1 MIKNSPLSLLLA
13 FITGIIIA
21 SGYFLLTAPVSYEQD
36 TEKKHIQSIS
46 KASLNRSEPI
56 QTVALDVAETS
67 VQQTEINS
75 NNDNANVTE
84 QLQLQVV
91 ALKRELATQK
101 AAVKSYQKQL
111 QGPSDFEQMLLDKFD
126 QQKRDEEWA
135 YRTEVALQDFLIT
148 ADLTIAPELVSAECK
163 TSVCKFELVAP
174 QGNEEFDHRQWR
186 ELNDKL
192 VKQAFWQQFK
202 TSTST
207 SSDDDF
213 KLLLSTEQ

>member
-13 FITGIIIA
+13 FIAGVIIA
-21 SGYFLLTAPVSYEQD
+21 SGYFLLIAPFDQNTD
-36 TEKKHIQSIS
+36 KKHIQSIS
-46 KASLNRSEPI
+46 KASTSTPAPV
-56 QTVALDVAETS
+56 QTVALAVTEIPD
-67 VQQTEINS
+67 QQTLTD
-75 NNDNANVTE
+75 NNDTSRSAE
-84 QLQLQVV
+84 QLQQQVV
-91 ALKRELATQK
+91 ELKRELATQK

-126 QQKRDEEWA
+126 QQNRDEEWA

-148 ADLTIAPELVSAECK
+148 ADLTITPELVSAECK

-207 SSDDDF
+207 SSDESF

>member
-13 FITGIIIA
+13 FIAGVIIA
-21 SGYFLLTAPVSYEQD
+21 SGYFFLIAPFAQNTD
-36 TEKKHIQSIS
+36 KKYIQSIS
-46 KASLNRSEPI
+46 KTSTSIPAPV
-56 QTVALDVAETS
+56 QTVALAVTETP
-67 VQQTEINS
+67 VQQTVIDNS
-75 NNDNANVTE
+75 DTSRSAE
-84 QLQLQVV
+84 QLQQQVV
-91 ALKRELATQK
+91 ELKRELATQK

-148 ADLTIAPELVSAECK
+148 ADLTITPELVSAECK

-207 SSDDDF
+207 SSDESF

>member
-13 FITGIIIA
+13 FIAGVIIA
-21 SGYFLLTAPVSYEQD
+21 SGYFLLIAPFEQNTD
-36 TEKKHIQSIS
+36 KKHIQSIS
-46 KASLNRSEPI
+46 KVSTSTPAPV
-56 QTVALDVAETS
+56 QTVALAVTEIPD
-67 VQQTEINS
+67 QQTLTD
-75 NNDNANVTE
+75 NNDTSRSAE
-84 QLQLQVV
+84 QLQLQQQVV
-91 ALKRELATQK
+91 ELKRELATQK

-126 QQKRDEEWA
+126 QQNRDEEWA
-135 YRTEVALQDFLIT
+135 YRTEVTLQDFLIT
-148 ADLTIAPELVSAECK
+148 ADLTITPELVSAECK

-207 SSDDDF
+207 SSDESF

>member
-13 FITGIIIA
+13 FVAGVILA

-36 TEKKHIQSIS
+36 TDIKHIQSIS
-46 KASLNRSEPI
+46 KASKNRSEPI
-56 QTVALDVAETS
+56 QTVALAVAETP
-67 VQQTEINS
+67 VQQTEIDS

-84 QLQLQVV
+84 QLQQQVV

-148 ADLTIAPELVSAECK
+148 ADLTITPELVSAQCK

-186 ELNDKL
+186 ELNDQL
-192 VKQAFWQQFK
+192 VQQAFWQQFK

-207 SSDDDF
+207 SSDSDF

>member
-21 SGYFLLTAPVSYEQD
+21 SGYFLLTAPFEQSI
-36 TEKKHIQSIS
+36 EKKHIQSIS
-46 KASLNRSEPI
+46 NASLNRSEPI
-56 QTVALDVAETS
+56 QTVALADTETS

-91 ALKRELATQK
+91 ALKLELATQK

>member
-1 MIKNSPLSLLLA
+1 MLLLGVLQL
-13 FITGIIIA
+13 INLPIEKHHQ
-21 SGYFLLTAPVSYEQD
+21 LLLSFHR
-36 TEKKHIQSIS
+36 K
-46 KASLNRSEPI
+46 
-56 QTVALDVAETS
+56 
-67 VQQTEINS
+67 TEI
-75 NNDNANVTE
+75 NNDNANVTK

-202 TSTST
+202 TSAST